1 MVENFFRAVL
11 VFFHVFFL
19 FLYMCIFKPQK
30 QTKQKPNTLKCNVT
44 KLYQESIWKLLFLYT
59 IFPSPSCLL
68 FSSSFPS
75 KPFCCFALRPNSLYF
90 ELFGFHSNFSNRS
103 DPEALPYKRIEWQI
117 TYIQIFH
124 SSSNSA
130 REHVSLPNENDKI
143 CGLYGLQFC
152 I

>member
-1 MVENFFRAVL
+1 MYFFISIYVY
-11 VFFHVFFL
+11 F
-19 FLYMCIFKPQK
+19 
-30 QTKQKPNTLKCNVT
+30 QTTKANETKPNTLKSNVT

-59 IFPSPSCLL
+59 IFPSPSYLL

-117 TYIQIFH
+117 TYIQNFH